1 MPEALPH
8 LRQDL
13 KLHRSAALADGSP
26 VWRIADSIRNRF
38 FELGW
43 LEFELLSRWR
53 DHADAEAL
61 VAAVTRDTTLR
72 PTAQDVRTVA
82 AFLLQ
87 HELAAPP
94 DDEGLARRRLGW
106 LAAKPALWKQA
117 LHHYLFFRIPLFQP
131 DRWLTRM
138 LPCVRGLW
146 TPAFAAVVAV
156 VAAIDLVLLVREWDA
171 LGRTFL
177 YFFNLE
183 GLLYFAVAATF
194 AKVVHELAHAFTA
207 KRYGVRVPT
216 MGVAFLVLWPVL
228 YTDTG
233 ETWKLADRRQRF
245 AIASAGIVAELVLAV
260 FATLGWALAADG
272 PLKSVLFLL
281 ATTTWLTTLAINAS
295 PFMRFDGYF
304 LLSDALDMPNLHER
318 SFALARHWLRRFFF
332 GLDDPVPE
340 AGLSAR
346 RRAWMIAFAWATWA
360 YRFILFLVI
369 AIAVYH
375 LFFKLLGIMLMA
387 VEIGWFIVR
396 PLWREAQ
403 ALRARRA
410 ELVPHWRRIGTV
422 AATAAAVLWLG
433 PVSLQVQAPA
443 LARAAQVQTVY
454 APVPAQIVEVAVRDG
469 ETVVAGALLAKLA
482 SPELVSRRAK
492 AEARAQALQVELL
505 RAPASASQTE
515 RRAVTEQQLAEALA
529 DRQGADAEL
538 ARIELRAQSGGTVR
552 DLAADVVPG
561 RWVNPR
567 QPLLRVVS
575 AERVIEAWVSE
586 SQVRA
591 VEPGQAI
598 RFYPEQAGGSA
609 MTGRVR
615 AVDASSARMVAHP
628 LLASVHGGDVA
639 STRSGGAA
647 GQGAYLAH
655 DARYRVEISPTEG
668 AAPSEGVVRGTVR
681 INAGLFWT
689 VQDVTSRV
697 VSLFVRES
705 GF

>member
-1 MPEALPH
+1 MPDLLPQ

-26 VWRIADSIRNRF
+26 VWRIADPVRNRF

-53 DHADAEAL
+53 AHPEAGAL
-61 VAAVTRDTTLR
+61 VAAVARDTTLR
-72 PTAQDVRTVA
+72 PTAQDVQTVA

-87 HELAAPP
+87 HELAAPA
-94 DDEGLARRRLGW
+94 DAEGLARRRMGW
-106 LAAKPALWKQA
+106 LTSKPALWKQA
-117 LHHYLFFRIPLFQP
+117 LHHYLFFRIPLFHP

-138 LPCVRGLW
+138 LPYVRGLW

-183 GLLYFAVAATF
+183 GLLFYAVAASF
-194 AKVVHELAHAFTA
+194 AKVIHEFAHAFTA

-245 AIASAGIVAELVLAV
+245 AIASAGIAAELVLAV
-260 FATLGWALAADG
+260 FATLGWALAPEG

-281 ATTTWLTTLAINAS
+281 ATTTWVTTIAINAS

-304 LLSDALDMPNLHER
+304 LASDALDMPNLHER

-332 GLDDPVPE
+332 GLDDPQPE
-340 AGLSAR
+340 ADLSPR
-346 RRAWMIAFAWATWA
+346 RRALLIAFAVGTWA
-360 YRFILFLVI
+360 YRFVLFLVI
-369 AIAVYH
+369 AFAVYH
-375 LFFKLLGIMLMA
+375 LFFKLLGLALMA

-403 ALRARRA
+403 ALSARRA
-410 ELVPHWRRIGTV
+410 ELVPQWRRIGTV
-422 AATAAAVLWLG
+422 AAAAFAVLWLG

-443 LARAAQVQTVY
+443 LVRAAQVQTVY
-454 APVPAQIVEVAVRDG
+454 APVAGQIVEVAVKDG
-469 ETVVAGALLAKLA
+469 EAVAPGALLARIA
-482 SPELVSRRAK
+482 SPELVSRRTR

-505 RAPASASQTE
+505 RAPASMAQSE

-529 DRQGADAEL
+529 DRQGAEAEL
-538 ARIELRAQSGGTVR
+538 ARLELRAQSAGVVR

-575 AERVIEAWVSE
+575 AQSVIEAYVSE

-591 VEPGQAI
+591 VAPGQSI
-598 RFYPEQAGGSA
+598 RFYPERAGSGA
-609 MTGRVR
+609 MTGRVT
-615 AVDASSARMVAHP
+615 AVDASSAREVAHP

-639 STRSGGAA
+639 STRGGGHA
-647 GQGAYLAH
+647 GKAAYLAH
-655 DARYRVEISPTEG
+655 DARYRVEISPPEG
-668 AAPSEGVVRGTVR
+668 TAPADGVVRGTVR